1 VFVYLCII
9 LTFVLIFLGVPIAF
23 ALGLGS
29 LFYMWNVEGLPVM
42 IFAQRMLRG
51 ADSYTLMAIPMFI
64 LAGSILNKGGIT
76 HRVIALTQT
85 LIGHITGGLA
95 LMNVLV
101 SMIFAG
107 ISGSANADAAGIG
120 KILIPAMINEGY
132 EPDFS
137 AAITAS
143 SSCIGPLIPP
153 SVLFILYGGIALVP
167 IAGLFLA
174 GAIPGIVLGLFQMSI
189 AYVIAKKNKYPRYP
203 LSTLKQ
209 IFKSITN
216 SWTALVAPVIIVGG
230 ILSGVFTPT
239 EAGGVAVIYS
249 LVISIF
255 LYKTIKIKDLLFV
268 VSDAVISS
276 AMVMFLISTGLTF
289 TWMLSRERIPIL
301 VLKYISL
308 IAHGPTE
315 ALFLMSILLLFLGMF
330 FSVTANLIMM
340 LPVLLPVAA
349 AFEINPIQFG
359 VFVVFTLLIGAVTPP
374 VGLPMHIVCNI
385 SKISITEF
393 VKANMPFYI
402 SFILTMVLIIL
413 FPQISLW
420 LPGLFGM

>member
-1 VFVYLCII
+1 MFVYYFII
-9 LTFVLIFLGVPIAF
+9 LTFILIILGVPISF
-23 ALGLGS
+23 ALGLGA

-64 LAGSILNKGGIT
+64 LAGSILNKGGLT
-76 HRVIALTQT
+76 YRVMALTKSFV
-85 LIGHITGGLA
+85 GHITGGLA
-95 LMNVLV
+95 HMNILI

-120 KILIPAMINEGY
+120 KILIPAMIKEGY
-132 EPDFS
+132 EPNFS

-153 SVLFILYGGIALVP
+153 SVLFVLYGGIALVP
-167 IAGLFLA
+167 IADLFLA
-174 GAIPGIVLGLFQMSI
+174 GAVPGILLGLFQMAISYI
-189 AYVIAKKNKYPRYP
+189 IAKKNKYPRYP

-209 IFKSITN
+209 LFKNIIN
-216 SWTALVAPVIIVGG
+216 SWTALVAPIIIVGG

-239 EAGGVAVIYS
+239 EAGGVAVMYS
-249 LVISIF
+249 IVISIF
-255 LYKTIKIKDLLFV
+255 IYREVKVKDLMLI

-276 AMVMFLISTGLTF
+276 AMVMFIISTGLTF
-289 TWMLSRERIPIL
+289 TWMISRERIPIF

-308 IAHGPTE
+308 VAHSSTE
-315 ALFLMSILLLFLGMF
+315 ALFLISILLLFLGMF

-340 LPVLLPVAA
+340 LPVLLPVAD
-349 AFEINPIQFG
+349 AFKINPIQFG

-385 SKISITEF
+385 AKIPITEF

-402 SFILTMVLIIL
+402 SFILTMILIIL
-413 FPQISLW
+413 FPQVTLW
-420 LPGLFGM
+420 LPSLFGM